1 MFGDLFLFYGKYRT
15 FHSAC
20 QGFRPHVWGSFF
32 MARCSRKCGQSLQV
46 FVPMFGDLFLFA
58 GMLMGAAIC
67 AVFSSPCLGIFFYP
81 YGSCANLGMI
91 TRVFVPMFG
100 DLFLFDDI
108 RDYPLIGKKLCFRPH
123 VWGSFFMM
131 KDFRQKPETSRR
143 FRPHVWGSFFIIG
156 IDERFPTKAGNSF
169 RPHVWGSFFIAC
181 QRRPIPWG
189 SAERFAAGIGHGIH
203 GALSSGIA
211 VPIFSGLMGIG
222 GDLMKRLH
230 QILKVL
236 RVLRCAKCM
245 LNSRHSCDNKRILEP
260 SSP

>member
-1 MFGDLFLFYGKYRT
+1 MKVGENGGITYYK
-15 FHSAC
+15 
-20 QGFRPHVWGSFF
+20 
-32 MARCSRKCGQSLQV
+32 V
-46 FVPMFGDLFLFA
+46 FVPMFGDLFLFVDGA
-58 GMLMGAAIC
+58 GDVVKRQTG
-67 AVFSSPCLGIFFYP
+67 
-81 YGSCANLGMI
+81 
-91 TRVFVPMFG
+91 VFVPMFG
-100 DLFLFDDI
+100 DLFL
-108 RDYPLIGKKLCFRPH
+108 
-123 VWGSFFMM
+123 W
-131 KDFRQKPETSRR
+131 ETWKELST
-143 FRPHVWGSFFIIG
+143 
-156 IDERFPTKAGNSF
+156 FPNCF

>member
-1 MFGDLFLFYGKYRT
+1 MKENT
-15 FHSAC
+15 
-20 QGFRPHVWGSFF
+20 
-32 MARCSRKCGQSLQV
+32 
-46 FVPMFGDLFLFA
+46 
-58 GMLMGAAIC
+58 
-67 AVFSSPCLGIFFYP
+67 
-81 YGSCANLGMI
+81 
-91 TRVFVPMFG
+91 VFVPMFG
-100 DLFLFDDI
+100 DLFLFDGAKEFAFD
-108 RDYPLIGKKLCFRPH
+108 G
-123 VWGSFFMM
+123 GS
-131 KDFRQKPETSRR
+131 
-143 FRPHVWGSFFIIG
+143 FRPHVWGSFFIRKTRFLWKSITIMFSSPCLG
-156 IDERFPTKAGNSF
+156 IFFYISQSMNGDLPCICF

>member
-1 MFGDLFLFYGKYRT
+1 MFGDLFLF
-15 FHSAC
+15 
-20 QGFRPHVWGSFF
+20 
-32 MARCSRKCGQSLQV
+32 SLEYYSTIPAHV
-46 FVPMFGDLFLFA
+46 FVPMFGDLFL
-58 GMLMGAAIC
+58 C
-67 AVFSSPCLGIFFYP
+67 WECNNNCRTCPPC
-81 YGSCANLGMI
+81 
-91 TRVFVPMFG
+91 
-100 DLFLFDDI
+100 
-108 RDYPLIGKKLCFRPH
+108 
-123 VWGSFFMM
+123 
-131 KDFRQKPETSRR
+131 
-143 FRPHVWGSFFIIG
+143 
-156 IDERFPTKAGNSF
+156 F

>member
-1 MFGDLFLFYGKYRT
+1 MFGDLFFIVKKTGGRK
-15 FHSAC
+15 SAQAGFRPHVWGSFFINSRDDEHC
-20 QGFRPHVWGSFF
+20 PYTNGFRPHVWGSFF
-32 MARCSRKCGQSLQV
+32 M
-46 FVPMFGDLFLFA
+46 
-58 GMLMGAAIC
+58 
-67 AVFSSPCLGIFFYP
+67 
-81 YGSCANLGMI
+81 
-91 TRVFVPMFG
+91 
-100 DLFLFDDI
+100 
-108 RDYPLIGKKLCFRPH
+108 
-123 VWGSFFMM
+123 
-131 KDFRQKPETSRR
+131 
-143 FRPHVWGSFFIIG
+143 
-156 IDERFPTKAGNSF
+156 
-169 RPHVWGSFFIAC
+169 AC

-236 RVLRCAKCM
+236 RVLRCVKCM

>member
-1 MFGDLFLFYGKYRT
+1 MQQTKGKR
-15 FHSAC
+15 SSES
-20 QGFRPHVWGSFF
+20 GFRPHVWGSFLIDIEF
-32 MARCSRKCGQSLQV
+32 RWEADNSKR
-46 FVPMFGDLFLFA
+46 
-58 GMLMGAAIC
+58 
-67 AVFSSPCLGIFFYP
+67 FSSPCLGIFFYNSESVP
-81 YGSCANLGMI
+81 KPILG
-91 TRVFVPMFG
+91 
-100 DLFLFDDI
+100 
-108 RDYPLIGKKLCFRPH
+108 Y
-123 VWGSFFMM
+123 
-131 KDFRQKPETSRR
+131 
-143 FRPHVWGSFFIIG
+143 
-156 IDERFPTKAGNSF
+156 SF

>member
-1 MFGDLFLFYGKYRT
+1 MGI
-15 FHSAC
+15 
-20 QGFRPHVWGSFF
+20 P
-32 MARCSRKCGQSLQV
+32 CSPVV
-46 FVPMFGDLFLFA
+46 FVPMFGDFFN
-58 GMLMGAAIC
+58 AADEGKKIRRKW
-67 AVFSSPCLGIFFYP
+67 FSSPCLGIFFYT
-81 YGSCANLGMI
+81 LLQ
-91 TRVFVPMFG
+91 R
-100 DLFLFDDI
+100 LFLCRWTEFSS
-108 RDYPLIGKKLCFRPH
+108 PCL
-123 VWGSFFMM
+123 
-131 KDFRQKPETSRR
+131 
-143 FRPHVWGSFFIIG
+143 G
-156 IDERFPTKAGNSF
+156 I
-169 RPHVWGSFFIAC
+169 FFIAC

>member
-1 MFGDLFLFYGKYRT
+1 MQQTKGKR
-15 FHSAC
+15 SSES
-20 QGFRPHVWGSFF
+20 GFRPHVWGSFF
-32 MARCSRKCGQSLQV
+32 MSALVALINACAARFHPHVWGSFFIPRSRKSKVSSPIFV
-46 FVPMFGDLFLFA
+46 FVPMFGDLFLCYV
-58 GMLMGAAIC
+58 GNI
-67 AVFSSPCLGIFFYP
+67 
-81 YGSCANLGMI
+81 
-91 TRVFVPMFG
+91 
-100 DLFLFDDI
+100 
-108 RDYPLIGKKLCFRPH
+108 
-123 VWGSFFMM
+123 
-131 KDFRQKPETSRR
+131 
-143 FRPHVWGSFFIIG
+143 
-156 IDERFPTKAGNSF
+156 ERTIELSF